1 MRALL
6 SVPLRVLRSADEF
19 LTGSFDRVFPATAN
33 PWRYL
38 GALAFLCLAIAIATG
53 IIAYALYDT
62 SVSGAYE
69 SGRRLQQDPLLLGR
83 LLRGLHRYSA
93 DACLLLSVLHLLR
106 EAAHGHFLGVR
117 RLSWLTGI
125 ALAWLLWIAGLT
137 GLWLLWDE
145 RALYSV
151 TATAEWLQAL
161 PLATDLLV
169 RNFLTPGALN
179 DRFISL
185 IMFIH
190 IGVPLLL
197 LGTMWAHVQRMAH
210 ARVWPPR
217 TLVFGSIAMLAL
229 LALAVPAESLGPAR
243 PGHVAATLSLDWFFL
258 FLHPLADASSAQS
271 VWLLAAAFTL
281 ALALLPLAPAP
292 QASRPA
298 ERARAASGNMADAE
312 FAFDLVVPQD
322 ARRPLVLAWLVLGL
336 TALLASGL
344 FSILLVLSR
353 TPQLMGLFPVADF
366 FRVALVVH
374 VDLSVLVWFLAF
386 GGALWTMNGSPRYQ
400 PLGWLA
406 FAAAVTGT
414 AAICIAPFVERAAA
428 VMANYVPVLDGPVF
442 LAGLV
447 LFGAGITLLCLR
459 SMLAAAPVGIRISGG
474 GALRFGLNAALVA
487 SVVAACAFA
496 WSWYAL
502 PRGLDPRIYYELLFW
517 GGGHVLQFSYT
528 LLMLVGWIWLASSI
542 GARVPL
548 SPRVVTLLFA
558 IALLSVFLTP
568 VTYLAYDLASVEFHA
583 AQTLLM
589 RFGGGLVIPPIALAV
604 LWALRP
610 LRDLAASER
619 PLRAALIAS
628 VMLFSAGG
636 IVGFLITANNVRI
649 PAHYHGSIVG
659 VTLAMMGVVYLLL
672 PRLGFAAP
680 DSRLAAWQPYVYG
693 TGQLMHILGLFW
705 SGGYGV
711 QRKAAGSEQ
720 VLRTAPEFMA
730 MGLMGLGGLIAVV
743 GGLMFLVIVINS
755 MRRGRKSSASR

>member
-1 MRALL
+1 MRVLL
-6 SVPLRVLRSADEF
+6 GVLRSVDDT
-19 LTGSFDRVFPATAN
+19 LTSLFDRAFPIAAN

-38 GALAFLCLAIAIATG
+38 GALAFLCLAIAVASG
-53 IIAYALYDT
+53 IIAYALYET

-69 SGRRLQQDPLLLGR
+69 SGHRLQQDPLLLGR

-93 DACLLLSVLHLLR
+93 DACLLLTVLHLLR

-117 RLSWLTGI
+117 RFSWLTGI
-125 ALAWLLWIAGLT
+125 PLAWLLWIAGLT

-145 RALYSV
+145 RALYSL

-161 PLATDLLV
+161 PLTADLLA

-179 DRFISL
+179 DRFFSL

-197 LGTMWAHVQRMAH
+197 LGTMWIHLQRVAH

-217 TLVFGSIAMLAL
+217 TLILGSLAMFAL

-243 PGHVAATLSLDWFFL
+243 TGHVAATLSLDWFYQFP
-258 FLHPLADASSAQS
+258 HPLAEALSAQGA
-271 VWLLAAAFTL
+271 WLLAAMLTL

-292 QASRPA
+292 QVPQATV
-298 ERARAASGNMADAE
+298 RAHMADTE
-312 FAFDLVVPQD
+312 FDYALAVPQD
-322 ARRPLVLAWLVLGL
+322 ARRPLVLAWLALGL

-353 TPQLMGLFPVADF
+353 TPQLQTLFPVADF
-366 FRVALVVH
+366 FRVALVLH

-386 GGALWTMNGSPRYQ
+386 GGALWSMSGTLRYRSMA
-400 PLGWLA
+400 WLA
-406 FAAAVTGT
+406 FALAAAGT
-414 AAICIAPFVERAAA
+414 AAMCLSPFVERAAP

-447 LFGAGITLLCLR
+447 LFGGGITLLCLR
-459 SMLAAAPVGIRISGG
+459 SMLAVAPVGMRISGG

-487 SVVAACAFA
+487 SAVAAFAFA
-496 WSWYAL
+496 WSWKVV

-517 GGGHVLQFSYT
+517 GGGHVLQFAYT
-528 LLMLVGWIWLASSI
+528 LLMLVGWIWLASAV
-542 GARVPL
+542 GARLPL

-568 VTYLAYDLASVEFHA
+568 ITFLAYDITSVEYHRM
-583 AQTLLM
+583 QTLLM
-589 RFGGGLVIPPIALAV
+589 RFGGGLVIPPVALAV
-604 LWALRP
+604 LWSLWRLRAVTA
-610 LRDLAASER
+610 DKR

-628 VMLFSAGG
+628 VLLFSAGG
-636 IVGFLITANNVRI
+636 IVGFLITGNNVRI
-649 PAHYHGSIVG
+649 PAHYHGCIVG

-680 DSRLAAWQPYVYG
+680 DSRQAAWQPYVYG
-693 TGQLMHILGLFW
+693 TGQLMHILGLVW

-711 QRKAAGSEQ
+711 QRKVAGADQ
-720 VLRTAPEFMA
+720 VLEGVAQVAA
-730 MGLMGLGGLIAVV
+730 MGLMGLGGLLAVAGGILFIVVVLQSIA
-743 GGLMFLVIVINS
+743 
-755 MRRGRKSSASR
+755 RRGAGPSSPRSR